1 MDLSGQLVSQWGVS
15 QQQAQGGAGLL
26 FSLAKERLGSGEFS
40 KIAQHVDGMDDILG
54 AAPDTGGA
62 DGGMLGML
70 GGLASKFGGGKLAE
84 LGDLAELA
92 GGFKQL
98 NLDPGM
104 VQQFLPVVVGF
115 LQDKGGSGI
124 VELLQ
129 GVLGGKR

>member
-1 MDLSGQLVSQWGVS
+1 MDLIGQLVSQLGVS

-26 FSLAKERLGSGEFS
+26 FNLAKERLGSGDFS
-40 KIAQHVDGMDDILG
+40 KIAQHVDGIDDMMG

-62 DGGMLGML
+62 SGGMLGML
-70 GGLASKFGGGKLAE
+70 GGLASQFGGGKFKE

>member
-1 MDLSGQLVSQWGVS
+1 MDLIGQLTSQLGVS

-26 FSLAKERLGSGEFS
+26 FNLAKERLGSGDFG
-40 KIAQHVDGMDDILG
+40 KIAEHVDGIDSMMS

-62 DGGMLGML
+62 GGGMLGML
-70 GGLASKFGGGKLAE
+70 GGLASQFGGGKMAE

-115 LQDKGGSGI
+115 LQDKGGAGI

-129 GVLGGKR
+129 GVLGGQR